1 MKPEGNTSIVFMTG
15 QTGTAPAIMLRDNGD
30 VLIKGKVIEND
41 KELVEAMRQFLKD
54 TGHLK

>member
-15 QTGTAPAIMLRDNGD
+15 EAGTAPAIMLRDNGD
-30 VLIKGKVIEND
+30 ILVKGKLVEND
-41 KELVEAMRQFLKD
+41 KKLVEAMRQFLKD

>member
-15 QTGTAPAIMLRDNGD
+15 EAGTAPVIMLRDNGD
-30 VLIKGKVIEND
+30 ILIKGKLVEND
-41 KELVEAMRQFLKD
+41 KALVEAMRGFLKD

>member
-1 MKPEGNTSIVFMTG
+1 MRPEGNTSIVFMTG

-30 VLIKGKVIEND
+30 ILIKGRVVEND

>member
-1 MKPEGNTSIVFMTG
+1 MRLEGNTSIVFMTG
-15 QTGTAPAIMLRDNGD
+15 ETGTAPAVMFRDNGD
-30 VLIKGKVIEND
+30 VLIKGKLVEND